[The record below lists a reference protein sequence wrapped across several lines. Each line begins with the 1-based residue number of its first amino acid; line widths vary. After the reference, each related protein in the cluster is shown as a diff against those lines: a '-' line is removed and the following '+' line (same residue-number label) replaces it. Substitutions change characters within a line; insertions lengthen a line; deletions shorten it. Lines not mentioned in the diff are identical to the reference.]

1 MVTLNGLVLI
11 LLLFFFI
18 YIQEAKLVSNVVR
31 KATSHE
37 SVQMQVQVSRKALL
51 RTNFQFFIKLK
62 GEILE
67 SMTNNGAW
75 YRMSGC
81 GNV

>member
-37 SVQMQVQVSRKALL
+37 SVQMQNRVNRKALL
-51 RTNFQFFIKLK
+51 CTNFILFIKLK

-67 SMTNNGAW
+67 SMTNNQAW
-75 YRMSGC
+75 YRMYIDKQ
-81 GNV
+81 